1 VENVGSQFLSLR
13 QFLQEPVS
21 LRRVAAFMTPTALS
35 KVVRSEIQKRAAL
48 VKVRRL
54 KPD

>member
-1 VENVGSQFLSLR
+1 MLDPSSSRSASSCKNQL
-13 QFLQEPVS
+13 S
-21 LRRVAAFMTPTALS
+21 LRRVAASMTRTTLS

-48 VKVRRL
+48 VKVGRL